1 MSSITGI
8 FYRDRRLI
16 NKETIQNMNDVLSH
30 RGPDGSAFW
39 NGLSVGLG
47 HQMLYTTRESFHEI
61 LPFHDDKTD
70 LAITADARIDNRKDL
85 AIELNIGDN
94 EDISDSYFIL
104 KSYEKWGENCPKHL
118 LGDFVFAIWDNNEN
132 KLFCARDHM
141 GVKPFYYYL
150 NKNIFIFSTEIKAL
164 FTLSEVPRDL
174 NEKKLALYLN
184 RDILDKEL
192 TFYKDIKS
200 LPGAYS
206 LKITRENVEKEIY
219 WKLDPNL
226 TLKMDTEEDYAN
238 AFREIFSEAVKCR
251 LRSHYPI
258 GFELSGGL
266 DSSSI
271 VCMAKKILKKT
282 DKNLKINTF
291 SRVYDKIPESDESFY
306 IQKVID
312 TGNIN
317 PTFLN
322 GDELSPLIDI
332 ETILWHQDQP
342 FFSPNMTAQINSY
355 KKMNDVGIRILLS
368 GEGGDEI
375 VSSLGYYLRELLL
388 NFDLRKF
395 VQELNGNSN
404 KFDEDKYKIFINEIV
419 FPSTPYFIKKL
430 LRKLFNKNLN
440 ILNEDFLKKL
450 DLGTEKNIFLDHLG
464 KLDTKEYHY
473 FSINN
478 PLSQTIFGIIDRSA
492 SISNIEERFPFYD
505 KRIVEFCYSLPIE
518 MKINYGWERY
528 IMRLAMQ
535 DILPSEI
542 QWRKQKSNLSHMYKR
557 NLILYEEQALEKM
570 IYEDHE
576 IIEDYVNLDNIKNI
590 FENYKSGKKEN
601 LFDFWLVVLIYYWIK
616 YSQIVS

>member
-8 FYRDRRLI
+8 FYRDGRLI
-16 NKETIQNMNDVLSH
+16 HQKTIQNMNDTLSH

-39 NGLSVGLG
+39 NSGSVAIG
-47 HQMLYTTRESFHEI
+47 HQMLYTTKESLHEI
-61 LPFHDDKTD
+61 LPFYDDKTD
-70 LAITADARIDNRKDL
+70 LTITADARIDNRKDL
-85 AIELNIGDN
+85 AIELDIGDN
-94 EDISDSYFIL
+94 ECISDSYFIL
-104 KSYEKWGENCPKHL
+104 KSYEMWGEDCPKHL
-118 LGDFVFAIWDNNEN
+118 LGDFAFAIWDNNEN

-150 NKNIFIFSTEIKAL
+150 NENIFIFSTEIKAL
-164 FTLSEVPRDL
+164 FTLSEVPREL

-192 TFYKDIKS
+192 TFYKNIKS
-200 LPGAYS
+200 LPGAHS
-206 LKITRENVEKEIY
+206 LKITSEDVKKEIF

-226 TLKMDTEEDYAN
+226 TIKMDTEEDYAN

-271 VCMAKKILKKT
+271 VCMAKNILKGT
-282 DKNLKINTF
+282 DNNLKVNTF
-291 SRVYDKIPESDESFY
+291 SRVYDEIPESDESFY

-342 FFSPNMTAQINSY
+342 FFSPNMAAQMNSY
-355 KKMNDVGIRILLS
+355 KKMNDVGVRILLS

-375 VSSLGYYLRELLL
+375 VSSLGYYLRELLF
-388 NFDLRKF
+388 NFDLRRF

-404 KFDEDKYKIFINEIV
+404 KFDENKYKIFINEIV

-430 LRKLFNKNLN
+430 VKKLFNKNSN
-440 ILNEDFLKKL
+440 ILNEDFLKTL
-450 DLGTEKNIFLDHLG
+450 DLGDEKNIFLDQLG

-528 IMRLAMQ
+528 VMRLAMQ

-557 NLILYEEQALEKM
+557 NLILYEEKALETM
-570 IYEDHE
+570 IYRDYE
-576 IIEDYVNLDNIKNI
+576 IVEKYVNLDNIKNI

-601 LFDFWLVVLIYYWIK
+601 LFDFWLVVLIYYWIN
-616 YSQIVS
+616 YSRIV

>member
-1 MSSITGI
+1 
-8 FYRDRRLI
+8 
-16 NKETIQNMNDVLSH
+16 
-30 RGPDGSAFW
+30 
-39 NGLSVGLG
+39 
-47 HQMLYTTRESFHEI
+47 MLYTTRESFHEI
-61 LPFHDDKTD
+61 LPFYDDKTD

-85 AIELNIGDN
+85 AIELNIGNN

-355 KKMNDVGIRILLS
+355 KKMNDVGVRILLS

-430 LRKLFNKNLN
+430 LRKLFNKNPN
-440 ILNEDFLKKL
+440 ILNEDFHKKL

-557 NLILYEEQALEKM
+557 NLILYEEQTLEKM

>member
-8 FYRDRRLI
+8 LYRDGRSI
-16 NKETIQNMNDVLSH
+16 NPEIIKKMNDCLSH
-30 RGPDGSAFW
+30 RGPDGSALW
-39 NGLSVGLG
+39 NNETVAFG
-47 HQMLYTTRESFHEI
+47 HQMLYTTKESLHEI
-61 LPFHDDKTD
+61 LPFYDIKTD
-70 LAITADARIDNRKDL
+70 LTITADARIDNRNDL
-85 AIELNIGDN
+85 AIELDIEDN
-94 EDISDSYFIL
+94 EKISDSYFIL

-118 LGDFVFAIWDNNEN
+118 LGDFVFVIWDNNEN

-150 NKNIFIFSTEIKAL
+150 NKNIFVFSTEIKAL
-164 FTLSEVPRDL
+164 FRLSEVPKEL

-184 RDILDKEL
+184 RDILDKEN

-200 LPGAYS
+200 LPGAHS
-206 LKITRENVEKEIY
+206 LIITSKELKKEIY
-219 WKLDPNL
+219 WKLDPSLNIE
-226 TLKMDTEEDYAN
+226 MNSEEEYAN
-238 AFREIFSEAVKCR
+238 TFREIFAEAVRCR
-251 LRSHYPI
+251 LRSYYPI

-271 VCMAKKILKKT
+271 VCIAKKILT
-282 DKNLKINTF
+282 RQDENLEINTF
-291 SRVYDKIPESDESFY
+291 SRVYNEIPESDESFY
-306 IQKVID
+306 IQKVIE

-322 GDELSPLIDI
+322 GDELSPLKDI
-332 ETILWHQDQP
+332 ENILWHQDQP
-342 FFSPNMTAQINSY
+342 FFSPNMTAQMNSY
-355 KKMNDVGIRILLS
+355 NNMNDKGIRILLS

-388 NFDLRKF
+388 NFNWGIF
-395 VQELNGNSN
+395 IQELDGNSK
-404 KFDEDKYKIFINEIV
+404 KFDQNKYKIFINEII

-430 LRKLFNKNLN
+430 IKILFNKNPN
-440 ILNEDFLKKL
+440 ILNEDFLKSI
-450 DLGTEKNIFLDHLG
+450 DWHDEKDIFLDHLG
-464 KLDTKEYHY
+464 KLNTKDYHY

-518 MKINYGWERY
+518 MKIKYGWERY

-535 DILPSEI
+535 DILPKEI
-542 QWRKQKSNLSHMYKR
+542 QWRKQKANLSHMYKR
-557 NLILYEEQALEKM
+557 NLLLYEEEALETI
-570 IYEDHE
+570 IYEDHK
-576 IIEDYVNLDNIKNI
+576 IIEKYVNLNNIRNI

-601 LFDFWLVVLIYYWIK
+601 LFDFWLVILIYYWIK
-616 YSQIVS
+616 NSQIVS